1 VSPDQEF
8 RREPS
13 VLAGVME
20 PGTLDPPAARQTR
33 HVAGLDSIRL
43 VCALWVLFGHVG
55 FLPLVAG
62 IDRTS
67 RIGYLIAGAFDNAV
81 SGPAAVVVFFVI
93 SGFCIHYPFHAGVP
107 VPLTSFYSR
116 RYARVLIPMAAAIL
130 LGRPLGIKLGVLS
143 DSILWSLVA
152 EEIYYFLYPG
162 LHALRNFV
170 SFRPLIA
177 FAYLLAIL
185 VVLRDPW
192 AGNYPSYG
200 PFLNWVV
207 GLPCWLLG
215 CELAERPLPQV
226 PTAREIWQWRLGVW
240 FLSSVASVLKFHSPL
255 KYPWT
260 LNLFAFVVFFWLA
273 REMAFAKESRPV
285 GLLERGGKWSYS
297 IYLCHLHGDA
307 LYQRL
312 GVPSLGYLLGWIV
325 KTSFVLLVCYVF
337 YRVVEKP
344 SHGLARRIGQR
355 LLLSAGR

>member
-1 VSPDQEF
+1 
-8 RREPS
+8 
-13 VLAGVME
+13 ME
-20 PGTLDPPAARQTR
+20 PTTLDPPVVRQTR
-33 HVAGLDSIRL
+33 HVAGLDAIRL

-67 RIGYLIAGAFDNAV
+67 RLGYLIAGAFTNAV

-93 SGFCIHYPFHAGVP
+93 SGFCIHYPFRDGAP
-107 VPLTSFYSR
+107 VPLTAFYSR

-162 LHALRNFV
+162 LHALRHLV
-170 SFRPLIA
+170 SFRPLIVL
-177 FAYLLAIL
+177 AYLLAIL

-192 AGNYPSYG
+192 AGDYPSYG
-200 PFLNWVV
+200 PSLNWVL

-215 CELAERPLPQV
+215 CELAERPLPRG
-226 PTAREIWQWRLGVW
+226 PTVREIWLWRLGVW
-240 FLSSVASVLKFHSPL
+240 FVSSVTSVLRFHSPL

-260 LNLFAFVVFFWLA
+260 LNVFALLVFFWLA
-273 REMAFAKESRPV
+273 REIAYARVSRPSSF
-285 GLLERGGKWSYS
+285 LERGGKWSYS
-297 IYLCHLHGDA
+297 IYLCHLHGAA
-307 LYQRL
+307 LYESL
-312 GVPSLGYLLGWIV
+312 GLPFLGYLLGWIV

-344 SHGLARRIGQR
+344 SHTLARRIGQR
-355 LLLSAGR
+355 LLLSAG